1 MIKSMQKINKTDII
15 IILFIF
21 FLALGIQFF
30 FLNPPVLTDQM
41 EYYFTAIRFPHLP
54 SNPNIGSMRIGL
66 ELPVSILYRIFGSSE
81 VAYYTVPLLS
91 FSLLAISIYLIGKGL
106 FSRRIGFF
114 SALLVMFIPN
124 LLQECGHLLPDVPA
138 TAISSAGFAVLIT
151 SFGNKNTER
160 NFTSRKSRFLFI
172 LAGILFGWSYL
183 VKEYLAILFFLIPLI
198 FWILEIPFRNIIP
211 VAVAMLVM
219 YGIEIAIGIIYYQN
233 PLVRFLAAS
242 PRETEGEIQKDI
254 PRIISYFG
262 RLLVKSGGDG
272 ILFLMCLGVV
282 NAIVSSIK
290 KDKPYI
296 FLLAWILLVYLLF
309 TFAGLLPVIFNWQ
322 DIVLMR
328 LHKFRYWIP
337 ILPPMVIAGVAL
349 LDILLHTLYSKIK
362 DFKISESVF
371 SSVLL
376 SILLSLI
383 CFHGIMTIQD
393 DPDFIRNG
401 ADHYLELRQ
410 FLKENDDSI
419 NVIWINRDNKRAF
432 ERILPM
438 YIRTP
443 FGKLI
448 WHGAFKYINTD
459 DLYLRADEIDTGYII
474 VDRDFMIPEV
484 YGVPDYL
491 ETPPADWKM
500 VFESQNKKLA
510 LFAVN

>member
-21 FLALGIQFF
+21 FLAIGIQFF

-41 EYYFTAIRFPHLP
+41 EYYFTAIRFPRLP

-66 ELPVSILYRIFGSSE
+66 ELPVAILYRIFGSSE

-91 FSLLAISIYLIGKGL
+91 FALLAISIYLIGKGL

-114 SALLVMFIPN
+114 SALLVMIIPN
-124 LLQECGHLLPDVPA
+124 LLQESGHLLPDVPA
-138 TAISSAGFAVLIT
+138 TALASTGFAVVIT
-151 SFGNKNTER
+151 AFGNKNDER
-160 NFTSRKSRFLFI
+160 NFASRKSRFLFI

-198 FWILEIPFRNIIP
+198 FWILEIPFRNLVP
-211 VAVAMLVM
+211 VAVAMLIM
-219 YGIEIAIGIIYYQN
+219 YGMEVAIGIIYYKN
-233 PLVRFLAAS
+233 PLIRFLAAS

-272 ILFLMCLGVV
+272 ILILMCLGVV
-282 NAIVSSIK
+282 NTIVSSFRK
-290 KDKPYI
+290 KKRYI
-296 FLLAWILLVYLLF
+296 FLLAL
-309 TFAGLLPVIFNWQ
+309 IFNWQ

-349 LDILLHTLYSKIK
+349 LDKISLILYSKIK
-362 DFKISESVF
+362 NINISARVF
-371 SSVLL
+371 C
-376 SILLSLI
+376 SILITILISLVSI
-383 CFHGIMTIQD
+383 HGIITIQD

-419 NVIWINRDNKRAF
+419 DVIWINRDNKRAF

-448 WHGAFKYINTD
+448 WHGTFKYINTD

-491 ETPPADWKM
+491 ANPPADWKM